1 MALKVTTT
9 SSFGITN
16 AKFTISREYVNNKTN
31 FTVTYES
38 TNSSGLPPIYAL
50 YRHVTI
56 LSSGYDYY
64 AANGPNTFNII
75 VTPKNGTST
84 TYKMNA
90 TWQSTTHT
98 TSEYSGMRDES
109 WYEYCD
115 SASFSFSVPTKECDI
130 AFHYIRHYSYYTTD
144 AETFKSY
151 ELSDLIT
158 TTFSGSFAANNLKV
172 VTKIT
177 PVLSTD
183 TATIKYTIGSKSE
196 TNSNGKGTITKTF
209 GTDWYSGLSDAT
221 KGTLSVYCK
230 ILQGGSVFAEYTGT
244 YSVTIPD
251 SVKPSISALTVADRL
266 GKVPSSWGI
275 YVQNYSAVKINTLTY
290 AAGTGSSVTKIS
302 LKVGSMVAKDGT
314 PSSWPVGDTITSSG
328 TIAVTVTVTDARGRT
343 GSKSV
348 NITVVAYSPPNFN
361 SAISERCNAQME
373 LDEEGNRFK
382 VKTSVSYS
390 SCNGKNSITLT
401 LESRVSTES
410 AYSNA
415 QTITPN
421 ATVLADRVI
430 SPDAAYNVR
439 LTLRDQFNTAYH
451 YDYVSTAL
459 YLIHFHTGGTGIA
472 FGQKASSN
480 DSFEVNFDAVFHK
493 ETMFTATDGHT
504 VTIQQIID
512 ALGL

>member
-1 MALKVTTT
+1 MRDC
-9 SSFGITN
+9 
-16 AKFTISREYVNNKTN
+16 KFTISREYVNNKAN
-31 FTVTYES
+31 FTIDYES
-38 TNSSGLPPIYAL
+38 TNTSGMPPVYAF
-50 YRHVTI
+50 YHHVA
-56 LSSGYDYY
+56 LDSGYEYY
-64 AANGPNTFNII
+64 VSNGPNTFKITI
-75 VTPKNGTST
+75 TPKNGTAV
-84 TYKMNA
+84 TYNMNA
-90 TWQSTTHT
+90 TWNKTETES
-98 TSEYSGMRDES
+98 SYYSQGHHET
-109 WYEYCD
+109 WNEYCD
-115 SASFSFSVPTKECDI
+115 SASISFSVPAKECDI
-130 AFHYIRHYSYYTTD
+130 YFYYSSAGGWATSNT
-144 AETFKSY
+144 ETFKAY

-158 TTFSGSFAANNLKV
+158 TTFSGSFANNNLKV

-196 TNSNGKGTITKTF
+196 TNSNGKGTVTKTF
-209 GTDWYSGLSDAT
+209 GTDWYSGLSNTT

-230 ILQGGSVFAEYTGT
+230 ILQGSSVFAEYTGT

-251 SVKPSISALTVADRL
+251 NVKPSISAFTVADRL

-328 TIAVTVTVTDARGRT
+328 TLTVTVTVTDARGRT
-343 GSKSV
+343 ASKSV
-348 NITVVAYSPPNFN
+348 SISVAAYSPPNFN
-361 SAISERCNAQME
+361 SAISERCDAQMV

-382 VKTSVSYS
+382 TTTSVTYS
-390 SCNGKNSITLT
+390 SCSGKNSITLT

-410 AYSNA
+410 AYGNA

-421 ATVLADRVI
+421 ATVLANRVI

-439 LTLRDQFNTAYH
+439 LTLKDQFNTAYH

-459 YLIHFHTGGTGIA
+459 YLIHFHNGGTGIA